1 MKHILFLNRYVVWN
15 SYKVETLYRQSG
27 DTYEQLLLAENS
39 DLSSCS
45 SVVFVNDIDSYIT
58 SVYNETDV
66 ELKFHYL
73 PFTMGEYIAML
84 RIKMKRLLASF
95 KKLFK

>member
-1 MKHILFLNRYVVWN
+1 MKNVLFLKRYVVWN
-15 SYKVETLYRQSG
+15 SYKIETLYSRSG

-66 ELKFHYL
+66 ELKYHFL
-73 PFTMGEYIAML
+73 PFSIGEYAAMV
-84 RIKMKRLLASF
+84 RTYMKRLLASF
-95 KKLFK
+95 IKLVK